1 MYLLDFGSERKRMTN
16 KEISPK
22 SKVAI
27 FGFVLGVLTVI
38 VILFAKRC

>member
-1 MYLLDFGSERKRMTN
+1 MTN

-22 SKVAI
+22 SYLAI
-27 FGFVLGVLTVI
+27 IGFVLGVLTVI